1 MPELPDLT
9 ALLSIV
15 EERDPDAD
23 PLTRL
28 TVAEGVL
35 SDLQGI
41 GDRLLG
47 YLVEL
52 ARAEGCSWSDIGD
65 HLGISRQAAQQR
77 YGRRWSSLTVADLAQ
92 SGAFDRYTARA
103 KQTLERAEAHARRL
117 RQSAVGADHLL
128 LAILDDPDTLAVR
141 VIAAQDVDPSAM
153 HADLARS
160 LTTGSEVTAT
170 SPAAPGTT
178 TASLAGRGTSA
189 ASSAEPTAALPIG
202 PEARRVLTAT
212 LAETAE
218 LRHNYVGTE
227 HMLLGL
233 LRDRSSTFLRDH
245 GIDLEP
251 TRAAVRAALE
261 AFLRSRES

>member
-23 PLTRL
+23 PLSRL

-117 RQSAVGADHLL
+117 EQPAIGVDHLL
-128 LAILDDPDTLAVR
+128 LGILDDPDTLAVHA
-141 VIAAQDVDPSAM
+141 IAAQGADPSALR
-153 HADLARS
+153 ADLDRS
-160 LTTGSEVTAT
+160 LTTGPGAAAT
-170 SPAAPGTT
+170 I
-178 TASLAGRGTSA
+178 R
-189 ASSAEPTAALPIG
+189 IG
-202 PEARRVLTAT
+202 PETRRALQAT

>member
-15 EERDPDAD
+15 EERDPTAD
-23 PLTRL
+23 PLSRL

-117 RQSAVGADHLL
+117 EQPAVGADHLL
-128 LAILDDPDTLAVR
+128 LAILDDPETLAVR
-141 VIAAQDVDPSAM
+141 AIAAQGVDPSALRVE
-153 HADLARS
+153 LARG
-160 LTTGSEVTAT
+160 LTAGSETTAT
-170 SPAAPGTT
+170 I
-178 TASLAGRGTSA
+178 
-189 ASSAEPTAALPIG
+189 PIG

-218 LRHNYVGTE
+218 LQHNYVGTE

-261 AFLRSRES
+261 AFLRSREP

>member
-15 EERDPDAD
+15 EERSAGADA
-23 PLTRL
+23 LTRL

-35 SDLQGI
+35 SDLQGL

-92 SGAFDRYTARA
+92 SGAFDRYTGRA

-117 RQSAVGADHLL
+117 GDTAVGTDHLL
-128 LAILDDPDTLAVR
+128 LGILDDQDTLAVLA
-141 VIAAQDVDPSAM
+141 IAAQGVDPA
-153 HADLARS
+153 ALRTALDQS
-160 LTTGSEVTAT
+160 LPTGPG
-170 SPAAPGTT
+170 SPATVPIG
-178 TASLAGRGTSA
+178 
-189 ASSAEPTAALPIG
+189 AETRRTLQAAL
-202 PEARRVLTAT
+202 T
-212 LAETAE
+212 ETAE
-218 LRHNYVGTE
+218 LRHNYIGTE

-233 LRDRSSTFLRDH
+233 LRDKSSAFLREH
-245 GIDLEP
+245 GIALEP
-251 TRAAVRAALE
+251 TRAAVRAALD
-261 AFLRSRES
+261 AILRSREA

>member
-15 EERDPDAD
+15 EERSDSAD

-28 TVAEGVL
+28 SVAEGVL
-35 SDLQGI
+35 SELQGV

-77 YGRRWSSLTVADLAQ
+77 YGRRWASLTVADLAQ
-92 SGAFDRYTARA
+92 TGAFDRYTARA
-103 KQTLERAEAHARRL
+103 KEALERAEAHARRTG
-117 RQSAVGADHLL
+117 STAVGADHLL
-128 LAILDDPDTLAVR
+128 LGILDDQQTLAVR
-141 VIAAQDVDPSAM
+141 AIAAQGADPAVLR
-153 HADLARS
+153 ADLERE
-160 LTTGSEVTAT
+160 LTTGPG
-170 SPAAPGTT
+170 SPDT
-178 TASLAGRGTSA
+178 
-189 ASSAEPTAALPIG
+189 LPIG
-202 PEARRVLTAT
+202 ADARRALQAA
-212 LAETAE
+212 LLETAE

-233 LRDRSSTFLRDH
+233 LREKSVGLLRER
-245 GIDLEP
+245 GVMLEP

-261 AFLRSRES
+261 AILRAREA

>member
-1 MPELPDLT
+1 MPELPDLS

-15 EERDPDAD
+15 EERSAGADA
-23 PLTRL
+23 LTRL

-92 SGAFDRYTARA
+92 SGAFERYTGRAR
-103 KQTLERAEAHARRL
+103 QTVERAEAHARRL
-117 RQSAVGADHLL
+117 GQLAVGADHLL
-128 LAILDDPDTLAVR
+128 LGILDDPGTLAVR
-141 VIAAQDVDPSAM
+141 AIAAQGVDPAALK
-153 HADLARS
+153 ADLEQRLS
-160 LTTGSEVTAT
+160 TGPG
-170 SPAAPGTT
+170 SPAAV
-178 TASLAGRGTSA
+178 
-189 ASSAEPTAALPIG
+189 PIG
-202 PEARRVLTAT
+202 AETRRALQAA

-218 LRHNYVGTE
+218 LRHNYIGTE

-233 LRDRSSTFLRDH
+233 LRDKSSTLLRER
-245 GIDLEP
+245 GITLEP

-261 AFLRSRES
+261 AFLRSREG

>member
-1 MPELPDLT
+1 MVPELPDLT

-15 EERDPDAD
+15 DERGAGADA
-23 PLTRL
+23 LTRL

-35 SDLQGI
+35 SDLQGL

-92 SGAFDRYTARA
+92 SGAFDRYTGRA

-117 RQSAVGADHLL
+117 GSTAVGADHLL
-128 LAILDDPDTLAVR
+128 LGILDNQDTLAVR
-141 VIAAQDVDPSAM
+141 AIAAQGVDPA
-153 HADLARS
+153 ALRTALDQS
-160 LTTGSEVTAT
+160 LPTGPG
-170 SPAAPGTT
+170 SPATVPIG
-178 TASLAGRGTSA
+178 
-189 ASSAEPTAALPIG
+189 AETRRTLQAAL
-202 PEARRVLTAT
+202 T
-212 LAETAE
+212 ETAE
-218 LRHNYVGTE
+218 LRHNYIGTE

-233 LRDRSSTFLRDH
+233 LRDKSSAFLREH
-245 GIDLEP
+245 GIALEP
-251 TRAAVRAALE
+251 TRAAVRAALDAILRARE
-261 AFLRSRES
+261 A

>member
-1 MPELPDLT
+1 MVPELPDLT

-15 EERDPDAD
+15 EERSAGADA
-23 PLTRL
+23 LTRL

-35 SDLQGI
+35 SDLQGL

-92 SGAFDRYTARA
+92 SGAFDRYTGRA

-117 RQSAVGADHLL
+117 GDTAVGADHLL
-128 LAILDDPDTLAVR
+128 LGILDDQDTLAVLA
-141 VIAAQDVDPSAM
+141 IAAQGVDPA
-153 HADLARS
+153 ALRTALDQS
-160 LTTGSEVTAT
+160 LPTGPG
-170 SPAAPGTT
+170 SPATVPIG
-178 TASLAGRGTSA
+178 
-189 ASSAEPTAALPIG
+189 AETRRTLQAAL
-202 PEARRVLTAT
+202 T
-212 LAETAE
+212 ETAE
-218 LRHNYVGTE
+218 LRHNYIGTE

-233 LRDRSSTFLRDH
+233 LRDKSSTFLREH
-245 GIDLEP
+245 GIALEP
-251 TRAAVRAALE
+251 TRAAVRAALD
-261 AFLRSRES
+261 AILRSREA

>member
-9 ALLSIV
+9 DLLSIV
-15 EERDPDAD
+15 EERSRDAD
-23 PLTRL
+23 ALTRL
-28 TVAEGVL
+28 DVAEGVL

-52 ARAEGCSWSDIGD
+52 ARADGCSWSDIGD

-92 SGAFDRYTARA
+92 SGAFERYTGRA
-103 KQTLERAEAHARRL
+103 KETLERAEGHARRL
-117 RQSAVGADHLL
+117 GRPAIDAAHVLL
-128 LAILDDPDTLAVR
+128 GILDDPNTLAVR
-141 VIAAQDVDPSAM
+141 ALAAQGADPDAIR
-153 HADLARS
+153 ADLGK
-160 LTTGSEVTAT
+160 LLPTGPS
-170 SPAAPGTT
+170 SPTVVPVGT
-178 TASLAGRGTSA
+178 
-189 ASSAEPTAALPIG
+189 
-202 PEARRVLTAT
+202 EARRALTAT

-233 LRDRSSTFLRDH
+233 LHDKSGIAGKVLREH
-245 GIDLEP
+245 GIVLEP

-261 AFLRSRES
+261 AFLRAREG

>member
-15 EERDPDAD
+15 EERSEAAD
-23 PLTRL
+23 PLSRL

-35 SDLQGI
+35 SELEGV

-92 SGAFDRYTARA
+92 SGAFDRYTGRA
-103 KQTLERAEAHARRL
+103 KQTLERAEAHARR
-117 RQSAVGADHLL
+117 RGATAVAADHLL
-128 LAILDDPDTLAVR
+128 LGILDDPQTLAVR
-141 VIAAQDVDPSAM
+141 AIAAQGADPAALR
-153 HADLARS
+153 ADLEQQV
-160 LTTGSEVTAT
+160 TEGSG
-170 SPAAPGTT
+170 SPAT
-178 TASLAGRGTSA
+178 
-189 ASSAEPTAALPIG
+189 LPIG
-202 PEARRVLTAT
+202 ADARRALQAALV
-212 LAETAE
+212 ETAE

-233 LRDRSSTFLRDH
+233 LREKSVGLLRER
-245 GIDLEP
+245 GVMLEP

-261 AFLRSRES
+261 AILRAREG

>member
-15 EERDPDAD
+15 EERSEAAD
-23 PLTRL
+23 PLSRL

-35 SDLQGI
+35 SELEGV

-92 SGAFDRYTARA
+92 SGAFDRYTGRA
-103 KQTLERAEAHARRL
+103 KQTLERAEAHARR
-117 RQSAVGADHLL
+117 RGATAVGADHLL
-128 LAILDDPDTLAVR
+128 LGILDDPQTLAVR
-141 VIAAQDVDPSAM
+141 AIAAQGADPAALR
-153 HADLARS
+153 ADLERQ
-160 LTTGSEVTAT
+160 LTEGPGS
-170 SPAAPGTT
+170 P
-178 TASLAGRGTSA
+178 
-189 ASSAEPTAALPIG
+189 AALPIG
-202 PEARRVLTAT
+202 ADARRALQAA
-212 LAETAE
+212 LLETAE

-227 HMLLGL
+227 HLLLGL
-233 LRDRSSTFLRDH
+233 LREKSVGLLRER
-245 GIDLEP
+245 GVMLEP

-261 AFLRSRES
+261 AILRARES

>member
-23 PLTRL
+23 PLSRL

-117 RQSAVGADHLL
+117 EQPAIGVDHLL
-128 LAILDDPDTLAVR
+128 LGILDDPDTLAVHA
-141 VIAAQDVDPSAM
+141 IAAQGVDPSALRVE
-153 HADLARS
+153 LARG
-160 LTTGSEVTAT
+160 LTAGSEATAT
-170 SPAAPGTT
+170 SPAGSGASGASITGPGTT
-178 TASLAGRGTSA
+178 GTSSEA
-189 ASSAEPTAALPIG
+189 TIPIG
-202 PEARRVLTAT
+202 PETRRVLTAT

>member
-9 ALLSIV
+9 VLLSIV
-15 EERDPDAD
+15 EERSEGTD
-23 PLTRL
+23 PLSRL

-35 SDLQGI
+35 SELEGV

-77 YGRRWSSLTVADLAQ
+77 YGRRWSSLTMADLAH
-92 SGAFDRYTARA
+92 SGAFDRYTGRA
-103 KQTLERAEAHARRL
+103 KQTLERAEAHARR
-117 RQSAVGADHLL
+117 RGATAVGVDHLL
-128 LAILDDPDTLAVR
+128 LGILDDPQTLAVR
-141 VIAAQDVDPSAM
+141 AIAAQGADPAALR
-153 HADLARS
+153 ADLEQQLAE
-160 LTTGSEVTAT
+160 GPG
-170 SPAAPGTT
+170 SPAT
-178 TASLAGRGTSA
+178 
-189 ASSAEPTAALPIG
+189 LPIG
-202 PEARRVLTAT
+202 ADARRALQAALV
-212 LAETAE
+212 ETAE

-233 LRDRSSTFLRDH
+233 LREKSIGLLRER
-245 GIDLEP
+245 GVMLEP

-261 AFLRSRES
+261 AILRARES